1 LPILAALLPYVSL
14 AQNKKVLAWVTCKV
28 SEELNPENR
37 LNKTK
42 TPFSMKFLKPITAL
56 FLLASV
62 VSVSLTSCDD
72 SKKKAEEAAKKAADS
87 LAAVEAAAA
96 AAQRVADSIAA
107 LPKSI
112 AATAMATPALSTLV
126 AALGAADLASVFEGS
141 TAYTVFAPT
150 NDAFSAVQ
158 KTVDMLLKPENK
170 GKLGN
175 VLKYHVVEGTFKA
188 ADLKDGQKLKT
199 LQGEE
204 LTVKVADGKVMI
216 NDAEVTSAD
225 VAVSNGVVHV
235 ISKVVVPKKM

>member
-1 LPILAALLPYVSL
+1 MLAL
-14 AQNKKVLAWVTCKV
+14 VLAV
-28 SEELNPENR
+28 
-37 LNKTK
+37 
-42 TPFSMKFLKPITAL
+42 
-56 FLLASV
+56 ASV
-62 VSVSLTSCDD
+62 SFTSCD
-72 SKKKAEEAAKKAADS
+72 SAEKAKKAAEEAAAKTADS
-87 LAAVEAAAA
+87 LAKVAAE
-96 AAQRVADSIAA
+96 AQRVADSLAA

-112 AATAMATPALSTLV
+112 AATAAGNPALGTLV
-126 AALGAADLASVFEGS
+126 SALGAAGLTSVFEGT

-158 KTVDMLLKPENK
+158 KTVDMLLKPDNK
-170 GKLGN
+170 GKLTN

-204 LTVKVADGKVMI
+204 LTVKMKDGKVMI